1 MRKIISS
8 FLALALCLGMTACHT
23 VAPEVAAYRKH
34 VQSFDSL
41 DLQQL
46 NEKNKNK
53 ESFFVY
59 IGRENC
65 PYCVK
70 LVPELLTIQKKLNI
84 KFYYLNVIK
93 PNKETDAFFDE
104 LKLEYV
110 PSIVYS
116 FEGEFHNIPLDYDY
130 VKKNGVYESKKLYQ
144 DLKEAVDLTKLL
156 KNAPA
161 ATENQKK

>member
-1 MRKIISS
+1 M
-8 FLALALCLGMTACHT
+8 
-23 VAPEVAAYRKH
+23 
-34 VQSFDSL
+34 
-41 DLQQL
+41 
-46 NEKNKNK
+46 
-53 ESFFVY
+53 
-59 IGRENC
+59 
-65 PYCVK
+65 
-70 LVPELLTIQKKLNI
+70 VPELLTIQKKLNI